1 MFQFESPETG
11 LTASFPVAA
20 GKGKGFVPSIPLASW
35 VSTHSAMR
43 ACMERALS

>member
-20 GKGKGFVPSIPLASW
+20 GKGKGFVPYL
-35 VSTHSAMR
+35 SAR
-43 ACMERALS
+43 LLGVQAFGHAGVHGKGSS

>member
-20 GKGKGFVPSIPLASW
+20 GIGMGFTALHSCLLGVQAFGHAGVHGKGFS
-35 VSTHSAMR
+35 
-43 ACMERALS
+43 

>member
-20 GKGKGFVPSIPLASW
+20 GNGRGLAPFHTVRAW
-35 VSTHSAMR
+35 VFTHSAMR
-43 ACMERALS
+43 ACMERHIS